1 MMLTMVL
8 VLAMIFTNYSLKKQ
22 VMRVPKS
29 YFLVGDAGKSILKG
43 DSVTDTRYSSL
54 QYDLWNTDIH
64 SNTNF
69 TNNKFDMVSVMFATH
84 YFFKSEKILDNFVT
98 SSRQSKTRWY
108 FYGMLF

>member
-1 MMLTMVL
+1 MVGIDCVSNNIDDANDGACARHDFYKL
-8 VLAMIFTNYSLKKQ
+8 QSEKTGN
-22 VMRVPKS
+22 RVPKS

-69 TNNKFDMVSVMFATH
+69 N
-84 YFFKSEKILDNFVT
+84 
-98 SSRQSKTRWY
+98 Q
-108 FYGMLF
+108 